1 MKYCSTLIT
10 VTDMDRSKAFYHDL
24 LGLNV
29 EVDFGANVTLTG
41 GIALQTADTWTG
53 LIQKPSQDL
62 TFGHNTG
69 ELYFETRDFDGF
81 LRRLERRPD
90 VTLVHPVV
98 EQPWG
103 QRAIRFYD
111 PDRHMIEV
119 GEDLVQVVGRFRDQG
134 MTPAEIA
141 TRMDVPV
148 DFVAHCLGLLDDTP

>member
-81 LRRLERRPD
+81 LCRLESRPD
-90 VTLVHPVV
+90 VALVHPVV

-119 GEDLVQVVGRFRDQG
+119 GEDLVQVVGRFRGQG
-134 MTPAEIA
+134 MTPTEIA
-141 TRMDVPV
+141 ARMDVPV
-148 DFVAHCLGLLDDTP
+148 DFVTHCLGLLDGTP

>member
-24 LGLNV
+24 LGRNV
-29 EVDFGANVTLTG
+29 EADFGANVTLTG

-53 LIQKPSQDL
+53 LIQKPLQEL

-81 LRRLERRPD
+81 LRRLDARTD
-90 VTLVHPVV
+90 VTLVHPAV
-98 EQPWG
+98 EHPWG

-111 PDRHMIEV
+111 PDYHIIEV
-119 GEDLVQVVGRFRDQG
+119 GEDMVQVVGRFRDQG
-134 MTPAEIA
+134 MAPDAIA
-141 TRMDVPV
+141 ARMDVPV
-148 DFVAHCLGLLDDTP
+148 DYVTHCLGLLDGTL